1 MRLILAS
8 LALLA
13 CGVAAAQGYPNRPV
27 KIVVPFAAGS
37 GSDVYTRLIA
47 EDFRAAFNQTFLVEN
62 KGGASAQIGTA
73 FVAKS
78 APDGYTLLTATN
90 TGHSA
95 NPALFKKL
103 AYDPVA
109 DFTAIGRIL
118 YMPYLLVVSKASP
131 LSSVS
136 GLIERARQAPGT
148 LNCAFGNSSGQVAL
162 AEFSAMAKIRTTA
175 VPYKSMPPAM
185 TDLIGGQV
193 DCLFADV
200 STALPHL
207 QAGSIKALGFSL
219 EKRSAQLPAIPA
231 IAETPGMAGFEL
243 TSWVGLVGPAGMPPE
258 MVERLNAQLKR
269 TLAKPE
275 IRDKLVGMGAEV
287 VPSSPVEMEQFVK
300 QQLASWG
307 TKIRNAG
314 IMPE

>member
-1 MRLILAS
+1 MRQMLAS

-47 EDFRAAFNQTFLVEN
+47 EDFRAALNQTFLVEN
-62 KGGASAQIGTA
+62 KGGASAQIGTGY
-73 FVAKS
+73 VAKS

-136 GLIERARQAPGT
+136 GLIERARLAPGT
-148 LNCAFGNSSGQVAL
+148 LNCAYGNSSGQVLL
-162 AEFSAMAKIRTTA
+162 AEFSTMAKIRTTA

-207 QAGSIKALGFSL
+207 QAGSIKALGFSM
-219 EKRSAQLPAIPA
+219 EKRSAQLPAIPS

-243 TSWVGLVGPAGMPPE
+243 TSWVGLVGPAGLPPE
-258 MVERLNAQLKR
+258 IVERLNAQLKR

-287 VPSSPVEMEQFVK
+287 APSSSQEMEQFVK
-300 QQLASWG
+300 QQLSSWG
-307 TKIRNAG
+307 SKIRSAG
-314 IMPE
+314 IVPE